1 MSNLPLASPDGADS
15 LSQMM
20 GLAATREHTPSSKSD
35 ELSLVHQGKNVMI
48 FRCNSM
54 GKKVFRNTV
63 DNQEEILAILEH
75 ERRVSNYLSPSCP
88 HRKVQSLDSYKG
100 CLGFNFDW
108 VEGVTLKVWLMKQ
121 DLERGD
127 QEVDLLS
134 RLPVAIAIVKAV
146 ASLHAAGVAHASI
159 CSDNIILS
167 FDSKQCSATLIDLAK
182 AVILSDESASVKNE
196 DAHLTNDMKAL
207 GSVLY
212 SVLGGEPTL
221 SGQKQVEPVEEDS
234 QARTK
239 RGRNDEQAVTSMP
252 LYLTSLLSALIAPS
266 LNVGGTF
273 EYQYQ
278 NANDVLHDLQEAAK
292 KPELYLKPYLPSKN
306 VQMSVQIP
314 VDSFYGRLSEVTI
327 LKQSLDIVKKN
338 GGQPI
343 VISVSG
349 YAGAG

>member
-20 GLAATREHTPSSKSD
+20 GRVSD

-54 GKKVFRNTV
+54 GKKVFRNT
-63 DNQEEILAILEH
+63 DGNQEEILAILEH

-134 RLPVAIAIVKAV
+134 RLPVAISIVKAV

-159 CSDNIILS
+159 CSDNIIVS
-167 FDSKQCSATLIDLAK
+167 FESFESKQCSATLIDLAK

-221 SGQKQVEPVEEDS
+221 SGEKQVEPVEEDS

-239 RGRNDEQAVTSMP
+239 RGRNVEQSVTSMP

-306 VQMSVQIP
+306 AKMSIQVP